1 MMRIGLACL
10 LSVLVAACS
19 GDDGVGNGSTDGGGS
34 SSDAAPPDMFVP
46 PMANCTPLD
55 LASAPAITIVNQ
67 QVTPNP
73 QGGAVQAA
81 TFKLKSVKLY
91 AQGIPVNGTAKSR
104 IELVTGTAT
113 TGAARV
119 ALILDATAL
128 GMPVQN
134 NVTGAGLYTI
144 TSSTLSVADGCGGS
158 NPLSALTF
166 TASPAGL
173 TIWTSYMVTDPVALT
188 IPIELVYENE

>member
-10 LSVLVAACS
+10 LSAFAACS
-19 GDDGVGNGSTDGGGS
+19 GDGGGSSTDGGGTT
-34 SSDAAPPDMFVP
+34 DAGQPDMFVP

-73 QGGAVQAA
+73 QGGAVHAA
-81 TFKLKSVKLY
+81 TFKLNSVKLY

-144 TSSTLSVADGCGGS
+144 TGTTLSVADGCGGT

-166 TASPAGL
+166 TASPTGL

-188 IPIELVYENE
+188 IPIELVFENE